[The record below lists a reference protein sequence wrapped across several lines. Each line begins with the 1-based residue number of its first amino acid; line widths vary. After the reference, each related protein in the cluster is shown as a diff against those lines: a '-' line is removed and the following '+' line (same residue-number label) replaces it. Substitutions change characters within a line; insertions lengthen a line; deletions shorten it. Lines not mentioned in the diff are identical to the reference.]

1 MVNTRAWRALR
12 CAPVD
17 RIAADKAA
25 MLILPPVA
33 ARIAP
38 VHREAVCV
46 VEQMAYRSAGEL
58 TGQEQLPK
66 NDQVV
71 SAD

>member
-1 MVNTRAWRALR
+1 MR

-46 VEQMAYRSAGEL
+46 VEQVAYRSAGEL
-58 TGQEQLPK
+58 TGQVQLPR
-66 NDQVV
+66 NDRVV